1 MTQLPKVEAR
11 PKMVLFREPIEEMTQ
26 YHAGLQETLETKIHP
41 RFPWRCKCTLDN
53 GRYFHIHHSDN
64 FPPWYHYSGQRF
76 YMKFIKYW
84 FDGLEYLSEYNTWYG
99 DFEIHVFLLWSV
111 LSIFF
116 FCVSL
121 LALHRKFINE
131 INFRNI
137 YKKGWQMFMVNILI
151 LNIYSFGNMSWI
163 FPRVGYMLIS
173 HIECW
178 IITPNI
184 NLILSRSCYLIYI
197 IIRWTFSKHDC
208 IFNVWKNFVKVLPL
222 AKLGKIALFIN

>member
-1 MTQLPKVEAR
+1 
-11 PKMVLFREPIEEMTQ
+11 MTQ
-26 YHAGLQETLETKIHP
+26 YHAGLQETLETQIHP

-76 YMKFIKYW
+76 YMKFTILNI
-84 FDGLEYLSEYNTWYG
+84 DLMVLNIYLSIILGMVILRYMYFFFG
-99 DFEIHVFLLWSV
+99 QFS
-111 LSIFF
+111 LSSF

-151 LNIYSFGNMSWI
+151 LNIYSFGSMSWI

>member
-1 MTQLPKVEAR
+1 MTQLPKVQAR

-26 YHAGLQETLETKIHP
+26 HHAGLQETLETQIHP

-53 GRYFHIHHSDN
+53 GRYFLIHHSDN
-64 FPPWYHYSGQRF
+64 FPPWYHSSGAKIL
-76 YMKFIKYW
+76 YEVYDIKYW
-84 FDGLEYLSEYNTWYG
+84 FDGLEYLSEYNTWYD

-116 FCVSL
+116 FGVSL
-121 LALHRKFINE
+121 LVLHRKFTNE

-151 LNIYSFGNMSWI
+151 LNIYSFGSMSWI

-184 NLILSRSCYLIYI
+184 NLILSR
-197 IIRWTFSKHDC
+197 
-208 IFNVWKNFVKVLPL
+208 
-222 AKLGKIALFIN
+222 

>member
-1 MTQLPKVEAR
+1 MYL
-11 PKMVLFREPIEEMTQ
+11 
-26 YHAGLQETLETKIHP
+26 
-41 RFPWRCKCTLDN
+41 
-53 GRYFHIHHSDN
+53 
-64 FPPWYHYSGQRF
+64 GQRPVF
-76 YMKFIKYW
+76 PYTSFWQFSALISLFGAKILYEVYDIKYW
-84 FDGLEYLSEYNTWYG
+84 FEGLEYLSEYNTWYG

-151 LNIYSFGNMSWI
+151 LNIYSFGSMSWI

>member
-1 MTQLPKVEAR
+1 MYL
-11 PKMVLFREPIEEMTQ
+11 
-26 YHAGLQETLETKIHP
+26 
-41 RFPWRCKCTLDN
+41 
-53 GRYFHIHHSDN
+53 
-64 FPPWYHYSGQRF
+64 GQRPVF
-76 YMKFIKYW
+76 PYTSFWQFSALISLFGAKILYEVYDIKYW

-151 LNIYSFGNMSWI
+151 LNIYSFWKYELD
-163 FPRVGYMLIS
+163 FPSRGLHVDITYRMLNHNAQYQS
-173 HIECW
+173 D
-178 IITPNI
+178 
-184 NLILSRSCYLIYI
+184 S
-197 IIRWTFSKHDC
+197 
-208 IFNVWKNFVKVLPL
+208 VKVM
-222 AKLGKIALFIN
+222 LFNIHYY